1 MLGVNPSA
9 QREANDFYATDP
21 YAIYSSEYFFDYI
34 GLNKNIWEP
43 ACGLNHL
50 VAPLKFL
57 GYNVKA
63 TDIVKRGN
71 MTDEQ
76 VVDFLSPSVTQEKWY
91 GDILTNPPFKLAPDF
106 IRQADSILDLGRL
119 SVFLLKIQF
128 LETPKRATLFDECG
142 LKYVGVFSERI
153 CCAMNGEFNKYFKQ
167 DIFGRYKGG
176 TQLYAWFVFQK
187 GYIGEPKLYFIGHRS
202 NV

>member
-50 VAPLKFL
+50 VKPLKFL
-57 GYNVKA
+57 GYDIKA
-63 TDIVKRGN
+63 TDIIKRGS

-76 VVDFLSPSVTQEKWY
+76 VVDFLSPSALQTEWH
-91 GDILTNPPFKLAPDF
+91 GDILTNPPFKLAIDF
-106 IRQADSILDLGRL
+106 VRQAYNILDTDRL
-119 SVFLLKIQF
+119 AVFLLKIQF
-128 LETPKRATLFDECG
+128 LETTKRRKLFNECG

-153 CCAMNGEFNKYFKQ
+153 CCAMNGEFDKYFKK
-167 DIFGRYKGG
+167 DVHGRYKGG

-187 GYIGEPKLYFIGHRS
+187 GYIGEPKLYFIR
-202 NV
+202 